1 MRQWRSIAKEAVA
14 RASIVVKFLC
24 FLHVTD
30 SYLLSFSH
38 VLGPSM
44 LPTLNITGDV
54 VLVEHL
60 SHRTGKVGSGDLV
73 LVRSPLDP
81 RKTLTKRIVAMEDD
95 KVTFS
100 LDPTRNYSSRS
111 LVVPKGHV
119 WIQGDNLYA
128 SRDSRHFGPV
138 PYGLIQGKVFLRV
151 WPPNSFGSFGQ

>member
-1 MRQWRSIAKEAVA
+1 MT
-14 RASIVVKFLC
+14 RASIIGKFLC
-24 FLHVTD
+24 LLHVTD
-30 SYLLSFSH
+30 AYVLSSNH

-60 SHRTGKVGSGDLV
+60 SHRLGKLGSGDLV

-81 RKTLTKRIVAMEDD
+81 KKTLTKRIVAMEGD

-100 LDPTRNYSSRS
+100 LDSTRSHNSRS

-119 WIQGDNLYA
+119 WIQGDNLYV
-128 SRDSRHFGPV
+128 SRDSRHFGPL
-138 PYGLIQGKVFLRV
+138 PYGLIEGKVFMRV
-151 WPPNSFGSFGQ
+151 WPPSSFGLWGE